1 MEASGGSAKTT
12 SHHLDS
18 VHDLFER
25 LGDKQD
31 ILQTIDLEGL
41 INNMV
46 DVERAPNTVIAERVG
61 GVFSG

>member
-12 SHHLDS
+12 SHHLHS

-31 ILQTIDLEGL
+31 VLQAIDLEGL
-41 INNMV
+41 INNV
-46 DVERAPNTVIAERVG
+46 VEVERAPNTVIAE
-61 GVFSG
+61 GVSGVVSG